1 VDTLGLERVLR
12 VAARINKWGKAPSRE
27 TPVSAVIWC
36 PAAEDDIAAD
46 EVSDI
51 RGLALDVPVLVF
63 VSAPNLCLAR
73 AALRAGASGLIYSG
87 MSEEQ
92 LLRAISMAISGEVV
106 LPRELSVYWRDEQST
121 PDLSILSARKRE
133 ILRLLIEGL
142 SNAEIARRLW
152 LSESAVKQNLRAIYK
167 VLGVRNRIEV
177 RLQSGAWW
185 SAATKLSGRV
195 QISGSL
201 ANLMRPRQAIS
212 TPLETSP

>member
-1 VDTLGLERVLR
+1 M
-12 VAARINKWGKAPSRE
+12 
-27 TPVSAVIWC
+27 
-36 PAAEDDIAAD
+36 
-46 EVSDI
+46 
-51 RGLALDVPVLVF
+51 VF

-106 LPRELSVYWRDEQST
+106 LPRELLVYRRDEQRP
-121 PDLSILSARKRE
+121 PDLSVLSARKRE

-177 RLQSGAWW
+177 RRLPWLRAH
-185 SAATKLSGRV
+185 AR
-195 QISGSL
+195 
-201 ANLMRPRQAIS
+201 
-212 TPLETSP
+212 

>member
-1 VDTLGLERVLR
+1 
-12 VAARINKWGKAPSRE
+12 
-27 TPVSAVIWC
+27 
-36 PAAEDDIAAD
+36 
-46 EVSDI
+46 
-51 RGLALDVPVLVF
+51 LVF

-106 LPRELSVYWRDEQST
+106 LPRELWVYRRAEQRP
-121 PDLSILSARKRE
+121 PDLSVLSARKRE

-177 RLQSGAWW
+177 RRLPWLRAH
-185 SAATKLSGRV
+185 AR
-195 QISGSL
+195 
-201 ANLMRPRQAIS
+201 
-212 TPLETSP
+212 

>member
-1 VDTLGLERVLR
+1 
-12 VAARINKWGKAPSRE
+12 
-27 TPVSAVIWC
+27 
-36 PAAEDDIAAD
+36 
-46 EVSDI
+46 
-51 RGLALDVPVLVF
+51 LVF

-106 LPRELSVYWRDEQST
+106 LPRELLVYRRDEQRP
-121 PDLSILSARKRE
+121 PDLSVLSARKRE

-142 SNAEIARRLW
+142 SNAEIARQVW

-177 RLQSGAWW
+177 RQLPWLRAH
-185 SAATKLSGRV
+185 AR
-195 QISGSL
+195 
-201 ANLMRPRQAIS
+201 
-212 TPLETSP
+212 

>member
-1 VDTLGLERVLR
+1 M
-12 VAARINKWGKAPSRE
+12 
-27 TPVSAVIWC
+27 
-36 PAAEDDIAAD
+36 
-46 EVSDI
+46 
-51 RGLALDVPVLVF
+51 VF

-92 LLRAISMAISGEVV
+92 LLRVISMAISGEVV
-106 LPRELSVYWRDEQST
+106 LPRELLVYRRDEQRP
-121 PDLSILSARKRE
+121 PDLSVLSARKRE

-177 RLQSGAWW
+177 RRLPWLRAH
-185 SAATKLSGRV
+185 AR
-195 QISGSL
+195 
-201 ANLMRPRQAIS
+201 
-212 TPLETSP
+212 

>member
-1 VDTLGLERVLR
+1 
-12 VAARINKWGKAPSRE
+12 
-27 TPVSAVIWC
+27 
-36 PAAEDDIAAD
+36 
-46 EVSDI
+46 
-51 RGLALDVPVLVF
+51 LVF

-92 LLRAISMAISGEVV
+92 LLWAISGEVV
-106 LPRELSVYWRDEQST
+106 LPRELLVYRRDEQRP
-121 PDLSILSARKRE
+121 PDLSVLSARKRE

-177 RLQSGAWW
+177 RRLPWLRAH
-185 SAATKLSGRV
+185 AR
-195 QISGSL
+195 
-201 ANLMRPRQAIS
+201 
-212 TPLETSP
+212 

>member
-1 VDTLGLERVLR
+1 
-12 VAARINKWGKAPSRE
+12 
-27 TPVSAVIWC
+27 
-36 PAAEDDIAAD
+36 
-46 EVSDI
+46 
-51 RGLALDVPVLVF
+51 LVF

-92 LLRAISMAISGEVV
+92 LLWAIEMAISGEVV
-106 LPRELSVYWRDEQST
+106 LPRELLVYRRDEQRP
-121 PDLSILSARKRE
+121 PDLSVLSARKRE

-177 RLQSGAWW
+177 RRLPWLRAH
-185 SAATKLSGRV
+185 AR
-195 QISGSL
+195 
-201 ANLMRPRQAIS
+201 
-212 TPLETSP
+212 

>member
-1 VDTLGLERVLR
+1 M
-12 VAARINKWGKAPSRE
+12 
-27 TPVSAVIWC
+27 
-36 PAAEDDIAAD
+36 
-46 EVSDI
+46 
-51 RGLALDVPVLVF
+51 VF

-92 LLRAISMAISGEVV
+92 LLRAISMAISGVIV
-106 LPRELSVYWRDEQST
+106 LPRELLVYWRDEQRP
-121 PDLSILSARKRE
+121 PDLSVLSARKRE

-177 RLQSGAWW
+177 RRLPWLRAH
-185 SAATKLSGRV
+185 AR
-195 QISGSL
+195 
-201 ANLMRPRQAIS
+201 
-212 TPLETSP
+212 

>member
-1 VDTLGLERVLR
+1 
-12 VAARINKWGKAPSRE
+12 
-27 TPVSAVIWC
+27 
-36 PAAEDDIAAD
+36 
-46 EVSDI
+46 
-51 RGLALDVPVLVF
+51 LVF

-106 LPRELSVYWRDEQST
+106 LPRELLVYRRDEQRP
-121 PDLSILSARKRE
+121 PDLSVLSARKRE

-167 VLGVRNRIEV
+167 VLGVRNRIEDR
-177 RLQSGAWW
+177 RLPWLRAH
-185 SAATKLSGRV
+185 AR
-195 QISGSL
+195 
-201 ANLMRPRQAIS
+201 
-212 TPLETSP
+212 

>member
-1 VDTLGLERVLR
+1 M
-12 VAARINKWGKAPSRE
+12 
-27 TPVSAVIWC
+27 
-36 PAAEDDIAAD
+36 
-46 EVSDI
+46 
-51 RGLALDVPVLVF
+51 VF

-73 AALRAGASGLIYSG
+73 AALRAGGSGLIYSG

-106 LPRELSVYWRDEQST
+106 LPKELLVYWRDEQRP
-121 PDLSILSARKRE
+121 PDLSVLSARKRE

-177 RLQSGAWW
+177 RRLPWLRAH
-185 SAATKLSGRV
+185 AR
-195 QISGSL
+195 
-201 ANLMRPRQAIS
+201 
-212 TPLETSP
+212 

>member
-1 VDTLGLERVLR
+1 
-12 VAARINKWGKAPSRE
+12 
-27 TPVSAVIWC
+27 
-36 PAAEDDIAAD
+36 
-46 EVSDI
+46 
-51 RGLALDVPVLVF
+51 LVF

-106 LPRELSVYWRDEQST
+106 LPRELLVYRRDEQRP
-121 PDLSILSARKRE
+121 PDLSVLSARKRE

-177 RLQSGAWW
+177 RRLPWLRAH
-185 SAATKLSGRV
+185 AR
-195 QISGSL
+195 
-201 ANLMRPRQAIS
+201 
-212 TPLETSP
+212 

>member
-1 VDTLGLERVLR
+1 M
-12 VAARINKWGKAPSRE
+12 
-27 TPVSAVIWC
+27 
-36 PAAEDDIAAD
+36 
-46 EVSDI
+46 
-51 RGLALDVPVLVF
+51 VF

-73 AALRAGASGLIYSG
+73 AALRAGGSGLIYSG

-106 LPRELSVYWRDEQST
+106 LPREFLVYWRDEQRP
-121 PDLSILSARKRE
+121 PDLSVLSARKRE

-177 RLQSGAWW
+177 RRLPWLRAH
-185 SAATKLSGRV
+185 AR
-195 QISGSL
+195 
-201 ANLMRPRQAIS
+201 
-212 TPLETSP
+212 

>member
-1 VDTLGLERVLR
+1 M
-12 VAARINKWGKAPSRE
+12 
-27 TPVSAVIWC
+27 
-36 PAAEDDIAAD
+36 
-46 EVSDI
+46 
-51 RGLALDVPVLVF
+51 VF

-106 LPRELSVYWRDEQST
+106 LPKELLVYWRDEQRP
-121 PDLSILSARKRE
+121 PDLSVLSARKRE

-177 RLQSGAWW
+177 RRLPWLRAH
-185 SAATKLSGRV
+185 AR
-195 QISGSL
+195 
-201 ANLMRPRQAIS
+201 
-212 TPLETSP
+212 

>member
-1 VDTLGLERVLR
+1 M
-12 VAARINKWGKAPSRE
+12 
-27 TPVSAVIWC
+27 
-36 PAAEDDIAAD
+36 
-46 EVSDI
+46 
-51 RGLALDVPVLVF
+51 VF

-106 LPRELSVYWRDEQST
+106 LPRELLVYRRDEQRP
-121 PDLSILSARKRE
+121 PDLNVLSARKRE

-177 RLQSGAWW
+177 RRLPWLRAH
-185 SAATKLSGRV
+185 AR
-195 QISGSL
+195 
-201 ANLMRPRQAIS
+201 
-212 TPLETSP
+212 